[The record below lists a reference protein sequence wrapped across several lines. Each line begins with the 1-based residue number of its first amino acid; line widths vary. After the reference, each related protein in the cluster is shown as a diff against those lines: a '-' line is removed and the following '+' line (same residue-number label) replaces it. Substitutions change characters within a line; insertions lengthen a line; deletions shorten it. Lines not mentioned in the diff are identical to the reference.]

1 MRQTRA
7 RASFNWVQNGQ
18 FLSSER
24 RDMKTKEIVSV
35 GLLGLL
41 LCGCKLPKQPA
52 LGEPLAGLTPE
63 QHARFQE
70 GKKVF
75 QRVFTPETGLGPLF
89 NGNSCAECHETPVL
103 GGVGDEVEVHAT
115 RFVPPNSCDPLF
127 HQGGPVI
134 QQDATPLLR
143 AKGIEK
149 EQIPPSATA
158 QARRSSP
165 PLFGFGLVDGIPEA
179 TILSHEGHRAAN
191 SGRTYGH
198 ANRTIDG
205 RVGRFGRKAAVA
217 TLSEFNAGAF
227 PQEMGVTTPLAP
239 VEETINGT
247 PVPPDTDPT
256 PDPEIT
262 IEDMEKVTAFIR
274 FLAPPPRQRFSDLT
288 ARYLARRGRELFV
301 HLKCATCHI
310 PELKTGPNTIHALD
324 RKTVALYSDLL
335 VHDMGPAL
343 ADICLE
349 QAYPSEFRTE
359 MLMGLRFREQF
370 LHDGSAKTVQEAI
383 ERHGGEA
390 QNSQDQFKALREE
403 DKKALLK
410 FLETI

>member
-1 MRQTRA
+1 MKSNRVFA
-7 RASFNWVQNGQ
+7 VLL
-18 FLSSER
+18 LS
-24 RDMKTKEIVSV
+24 
-35 GLLGLL
+35 LL
-41 LCGCKLPKQPA
+41 LCGCKARRQPA

-63 QHARFQE
+63 QNAQFEE

-75 QRVFTPETGLGPLF
+75 QRVFEPKDGLGPLF
-89 NGNSCAECHETPVL
+89 NGNSCAECHESPVV

-115 RFVPPNSCDPLF
+115 RFVAPDSCDPLF
-127 HQGGPVI
+127 EQGGPVI

-143 AKGIEK
+143 AKGITK
-149 EQIPPSATA
+149 EPIPPRATA

-165 PLFGFGLVDGIPEA
+165 PLFGFGLVDAIPEA
-179 TILSHEGHRAAN
+179 TLLLHEDPRDAN
-191 SGRTYGH
+191 HDGISGH

-217 TLSEFNAGAF
+217 TLFDFNAGAF
-227 PQEMGVTTPLAP
+227 PQEMGVTTPLSP
-239 VEETINGT
+239 VEETINGD
-247 PVPPDTDPT
+247 PVPPDTDPA
-256 PDPEIT
+256 PDPEIPA
-262 IEDMEKVTAFIR
+262 EDIEKVTAFVR
-274 FLAPPPRQRFSDLT
+274 FLAPTPQQILT
-288 ARYLARRGRELFV
+288 NANDRYLARRGQELFV
-301 HLKCATCHI
+301 ALKCALCHV
-310 PELKTGPNTIHALD
+310 PEMKTGPNAIKVLD

-349 QAYPSEFRTE
+349 EAHPAEFRTE

-370 LHDGSAKTVQEAI
+370 LHDGSAKTVSEAI

-390 QNSQDQFKALREE
+390 SFSADKFKALGAQ

>member
-1 MRQTRA
+1 MKAKQVLGA
-7 RASFNWVQNGQ
+7 L
-18 FLSSER
+18 FL
-24 RDMKTKEIVSV
+24 
-35 GLLGLL
+35 GLLG
-41 LCGCKLPKQPA
+41 CKSTMQPK
-52 LGEPLAGLTPE
+52 LGEPLADLTPK
-63 QHARFQE
+63 QLAQFQE

-75 QRVFTPETGLGPLF
+75 ERVFEPKDGLGPLF
-89 NGNSCAECHETPVL
+89 NSNSCAECHEDPVV

-115 RFVPPNSCDPLF
+115 RFEGPYSCDSLF
-127 HQGGPVI
+127 QEGGPVI

-165 PLFGFGLVDGIPEA
+165 PVFGFGLVDAIPEA
-179 TILSHEGHRAAN
+179 TILSHEGYPD
-191 SGRTYGH
+191 GRGETIAGR

-217 TLSEFNAGAF
+217 ALLDFNAGAF
-227 PQEMGVTTPLAP
+227 PQEMGVTTPRSP

-247 PVPPDTDPT
+247 PVPPETDPV

-262 IEDMEKVTAFIR
+262 LDDIEKVTSFTR
-274 FLAPPPRQRFSDLT
+274 FLAPPPRQIFTNYDDQN
-288 ARYLARRGRELFV
+288 LASRGKKLFAV
-301 HLKCATCHI
+301 LKCAVCHV
-310 PELKTGPNTIHALD
+310 PTMKTGPSAIKSLD
-324 RKTVALYSDLL
+324 RKEVALYSDLL
-335 VHDMGPAL
+335 VHAMGAEL
-343 ADICLE
+343 ADICLG
-349 QAYPSEFRTE
+349 QALPSEFRTE
-359 MLMGLRFREQF
+359 MLMGLRFREKF

-383 ERHGGEA
+383 ERHDGEA
-390 QNSQDQFKALREE
+390 RRSRDKFKGLNEK